1 MPFKVIIIS
10 NYLPDKQD
18 SMLLFS
24 ELISSSLSNKGVIV
38 QTIRP
43 IERAGKLRNFF
54 PKLEKWLFYI
64 DKYLFFPLDLL
75 AYIWKT
81 RGVQDAVYHITDHS
95 NALYSLLFHNQPL
108 VVTCHDVLA
117 IRSAIGEIP
126 ENPTGFNGKLLQ
138 KTILYGLKRVR
149 RIVCVSQN
157 SASELRRLIGNCSSK
172 ITTALNPLNF
182 DYYPLSE
189 EFALQKT
196 SSLGDAI
203 AFAKRDKFILHI
215 GGNQWYKNR
224 LGVCKIY
231 AYMARERIGR
241 GYKVPHLILAG
252 KEPSAELRRYVAENS
267 DLPVRFVVSPA
278 SEELQALYSLATVLL
293 FPSLEEGFGWP
304 ILEAM
309 ACGCPVITT
318 AKSPMT
324 EVGGEGCIYIDP
336 SKISESARIL
346 NEITDWSEAQRTKHV
361 QNGFANLQR
370 FSRSDFITHYLSA
383 YHDILLHKDS
393 GSLFLTDL

>member
-24 ELISSSLSNKGVIV
+24 ELISSLLSNKELIV
-38 QTIRP
+38 ETIRP
-43 IERAGKLRNFF
+43 IERAGKLRCFL
-54 PKLEKWLFYI
+54 PKLKKWLFYI

-75 AYIWKT
+75 AHSWKT

-95 NALYSLLFHNQPL
+95 NALYSLLLHKRPL

-117 IRSAIGEIP
+117 IRSAICEIP

-149 RIVCVSQN
+149 RIVCVSEHTACQ
-157 SASELRRLIGNCSSK
+157 LRRLIGNSSSK
-172 ITTALNPLNF
+172 ITSALNPLNF
-182 DYYPLSE
+182 DYYPLSNE
-189 EFALQKT
+189 VALQKT
-196 SSLGDAI
+196 SRLGDAI
-203 AFAKRDKFILHI
+203 TNAIRDSFILHI

-231 AYMARERIGR
+231 TYMARERIGH
-241 GYKVPHLILAG
+241 GFPIPHLILAG

-267 DLPVRFVVSPA
+267 DLPVRFVISPA
-278 SEELQALYSLATVLL
+278 PEELQALYSLATVLL

-346 NEITDWSEAQRTKHV
+346 NEITDWSDDQRAEHV
-361 QNGFANLQR
+361 QNAFTNLQR
-370 FSRSDFITHYLSA
+370 FSRSDFIEHYLSA
-383 YHDILLHKDS
+383 YQDILLHKIKDRY
-393 GSLFLTDL
+393 

>member
-24 ELISSSLSNKGVIV
+24 ELISSLLSNKELIV
-38 QTIRP
+38 ETIRP
-43 IERAGKLRNFF
+43 IERAGKLRCFL
-54 PKLEKWLFYI
+54 PKLKKWLFYI

-75 AYIWKT
+75 AHSWKT

-95 NALYSLLFHNQPL
+95 NALYSLLLHKRPL

-138 KTILYGLKRVR
+138 KTILYGLKRVQ
-149 RIVCVSQN
+149 RIVCVSEHTACQ
-157 SASELRRLIGNCSSK
+157 LRRLIGNSSSK

-182 DYYPLSE
+182 DYYPLSNE
-189 EFALQKT
+189 VALQKT
-196 SSLGDAI
+196 SRLGDAVANAI
-203 AFAKRDKFILHI
+203 RDGFILHV

-231 AYMARERIGR
+231 THMARERIGR
-241 GYKVPHLILAG
+241 GATIPHLILAG

-267 DLPVRFVVSPA
+267 DLPVRFVLSPA
-278 SEELQALYSLATVLL
+278 PEELQALYSLATVLL
-293 FPSLEEGFGWP
+293 FPSHEEGFGWP

-309 ACGCPVITT
+309 ACGCPVVTT
-318 AKSPMT
+318 SQPPMT
-324 EVGGEGCIYIDP
+324 EVGDEAAIYIDP
-336 SKISESARIL
+336 LKIAEATHIL
-346 NEITDWSEAQRTKHV
+346 NEVLGWSAARRLEQV
-361 QNGFANLQR
+361 QKGFENLRR
-370 FSRSDFITHYLSA
+370 FSRADFQEHYLSA
-383 YHDILLHKDS
+383 YLDVANHQLCAE
-393 GSLFLTDL
+393 

>member
-1 MPFKVIIIS
+1 MIGKVILIS

-24 ELISSSLSNKGVIV
+24 KLISSLLSNKKVIV
-38 QTIRP
+38 ETIHP

-54 PKLEKWLFYI
+54 PKLIKWLFYI

-75 AYIWKT
+75 AHIWKT

-95 NALYSLLFHNQPL
+95 NALYSFLLHKRPL

-138 KTILYGLKRVR
+138 KTILFGLKRVQ
-149 RIVCVSQN
+149 RIVCVSEHTACQ
-157 SASELRRLIGNCSSK
+157 LRRLIGNSSSK

-182 DYYPLSE
+182 DYYPLTNE
-189 EFALQKT
+189 VALQKT
-196 SSLGDAI
+196 SRLGEAVANAI
-203 AFAKRDKFILHI
+203 RDGFILHV

-231 AYMARERIGR
+231 THMARERIGR
-241 GYKVPHLILAG
+241 RATIPHLILAG

-267 DLPVRFVVSPA
+267 DLPVRFVLSPA
-278 SEELQALYSLATVLL
+278 PEELQALYSVATVLL

-309 ACGCPVITT
+309 ACGCPVVTT
-318 AKSPMT
+318 GQPPMT
-324 EVGGEGCIYIDP
+324 EVGDEAAIYIDP
-336 SKISESARIL
+336 SKISESSRIL
-346 NEITDWSEAQRTKHV
+346 NEITDWDEAQRAESV
-361 QNGFANLQR
+361 QNGYTNLQR
-370 FSRSDFITHYLSA
+370 FSRSDFIEHYLSA
-383 YHDILLHKDS
+383 YQNILFKII
-393 GSLFLTDL
+393 